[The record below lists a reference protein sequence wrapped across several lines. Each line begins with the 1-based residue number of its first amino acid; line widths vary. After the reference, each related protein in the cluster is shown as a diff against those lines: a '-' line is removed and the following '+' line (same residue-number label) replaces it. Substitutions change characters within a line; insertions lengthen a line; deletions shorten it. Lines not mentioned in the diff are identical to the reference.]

1 MLPKAPFFVS
11 IYKQPVTSRIFFLIS
26 FAFSALIRTFAAK
39 FCFKVKSMAN
49 NLRFQVVEEAFKKRP
64 LEIVPPKERP
74 SAYFGKYVF
83 NREKMFKYL
92 PKDIY
97 DKLIDVI
104 DNGARLDRSI
114 ADAVAAGMK
123 QWAQEMG
130 ATHYTHWFQPL
141 TEGTAEKHDAFVEHD
156 GKGGMMEKFS
166 GKLLVQQ
173 EPDASSFPNGGIR
186 NTFEARGYSAWDPT
200 SPVFIIDDTLCIP
213 TIFIAYTGEALDYK
227 APLLRALHA
236 VNKAATDVCS
246 LFYNHVTK
254 VQVNLGWEQEYFLVD
269 EGLYSARP
277 DLLMTGRTLMGHE
290 SAKNQQMDDHYFGTI
305 PDRVQAFMKDLEIQ
319 ALELSIPCKTRHN
332 EVAPNQF
339 ELAPIYEECNLA
351 VDHNM
356 LLMSL
361 MKKVARKHGF
371 RVLLHE
377 KPFDGINGSGKHN
390 NWSLSTDTGVQ
401 LHAPGKTPE
410 ENLRFV
416 TFIVETLMAV
426 YKHNGLLKASI
437 MSATNAHRLGG
448 NEAPPSI
455 ISSFLGTQLTELLN
469 HIEQS
474 DKKELFNL
482 KGKQGMEIDIPQI
495 PDLIVDNTD
504 RNRTSPFAFTGNRFE
519 FRAPGSSVNCASA
532 MIALNSAMAE
542 ALTSFK
548 QRVDERME
556 QGESKLSAIFE
567 ILKADIK
574 ACKPVRFDGN
584 GYSEEWVKEARQRGL
599 DTEQS
604 CPVIF
609 EHYLDESSISMF
621 ESTKVMNRKELQ
633 ARNEVKW
640 EMYVKTVQIEAR
652 VLGDLAMNHII
663 PVSTHYQSQ
672 LIKNVQGMKS
682 VFDKEK
688 AERLSARNMKL
699 IEEIAERTERIE
711 QLVEELTEARR
722 VANRISDIHQR
733 AIAYH
738 DTVCPHMEAIRQEAD
753 HLEMIV
759 EDGLW
764 TLPKYRELLFI
775 R

>member
-1 MLPKAPFFVS
+1 MS
-11 IYKQPVTSRIFFLIS
+11 E
-26 FAFSALIRTFAAK
+26 
-39 FCFKVKSMAN
+39 
-49 NLRFQVVEEAFKKRP
+49 NLRFQVVEEAFKKRA
-64 LEIVPPKERP
+64 LDVPTPTERP
-74 SAYFGKYVF
+74 SEYFGKYVF
-83 NREKMFKYL
+83 TRQKMYKYL
-92 PKDIY
+92 PADVY
-97 DKLIDVI
+97 EKLIDVI

-114 ADAVAAGMK
+114 ADAVAEGMK
-123 QWAQEMG
+123 RWAMEHG
-130 ATHYTHWFQPL
+130 VTHYTHWFQPL

-156 GKGGMMEKFS
+156 GKGGMVENFS

-213 TIFIAYTGEALDYK
+213 TIFISYTGEALDYK

-236 VNKAATDVCS
+236 VDRAATDVCQ
-246 LFYNHVTK
+246 LFYDNVQKVTC
-254 VQVNLGWEQEYFLVD
+254 NLGWEQEYFLVD

-277 DLLMTGRTLMGHE
+277 DLMLTGRTLMGHE

-319 ALELSIPCKTRHN
+319 ALELAIPCKTRHN

-371 RVLLHE
+371 RILLHE

-390 NWSLSTDTGVQ
+390 NWSLLADNGVL

-426 YKHNGLLKASI
+426 YRHNGLLKASI

-448 NEAPPSI
+448 NEAPPAI
-455 ISSFLGTQLTELLN
+455 ISSFLGQQLNEVLD
-469 HIEQS
+469 HIEKS
-474 DKKELFNL
+474 DKEELFNI

-495 PDLIVDNTD
+495 PDLIIDNTD

-519 FRAPGSSVNCASA
+519 FRAIGSEANCASA
-532 MIALNSAMAE
+532 MIALNAAMAE
-542 ALTSFK
+542 ALVSFK
-548 QRVDERME
+548 QRVDALIAK
-556 QGESKLSAIFE
+556 GEDKLSAI
-567 ILKADIK
+567 IDVLRDDIK
-574 ACKPVRFDGN
+574 TCKPIRFDGN
-584 GYSEEWVKEARQRGL
+584 GYSEEWVEEARRRGL
-599 DTEQS
+599 DVERS
-604 CPVIF
+604 CPVVF
-609 EHYLDESSISMF
+609 ERYLDEDSIRMF
-621 ESTKVMNRKELQ
+621 ESAKVMSRKELE

-640 EMYVKTVQIEAR
+640 ETYVKRVQIEAR
-652 VLGDLAMNHII
+652 VLGDLSMNHII
-663 PVSTHYQSQ
+663 PVATHYQSK
-672 LIKNVQGMKS
+672 LIRNVQAMKS
-682 VFDKEK
+682 VFPAEK
-688 AERLSARNMKL
+688 AERLSTRNLKL

-711 QLVEELTEARR
+711 TYVDELVECRR
-722 VANRISDIHQR
+722 IANRIEDIHQR

-738 DTVCPHMEAIRQEAD
+738 DEVNPKMDAIRKEID
-753 HLEMIV
+753 NLELIV

-764 TLPKYRELLFI
+764 TLPKYREMLFI

>member
-1 MLPKAPFFVS
+1 MSNL
-11 IYKQPVTSRIFFLIS
+11 
-26 FAFSALIRTFAAK
+26 
-39 FCFKVKSMAN
+39 
-49 NLRFQVVEEAFKKRP
+49 LRFQVVEEAFKKKAIEVKAP
-64 LEIVPPKERP
+64 SERP
-74 SAYFGKYVF
+74 SEYFGKYVF
-83 NREKMFKYL
+83 NREKMYKYL
-92 PKDIY
+92 PADVY
-97 DKLIDVI
+97 HQMIDVM

-114 ADAVAAGMK
+114 ADAVAKGMK
-123 QWAQEMG
+123 QWALEMG

-156 GKGGMMEKFS
+156 GKGGMVENFS

-227 APLLRALHA
+227 APLLRSLHA
-236 VNKAATDVCS
+236 VNKAAQEVCS
-246 LFYNHVTK
+246 LFYNDVKK

-319 ALELSIPCKTRHN
+319 ALELAIPCKTRHN

-339 ELAPIYEECNLA
+339 ELAPIFEECNLA

-361 MKKVARKHGF
+361 MKRVARNHGF

-390 NWSLSTDTGVQ
+390 NWSLTAEHEGKTTL

-426 YKHNGLLKASI
+426 YRHNGLLKASI

-448 NEAPPSI
+448 NEAPPAI
-455 ISSFLGTQLTELLN
+455 ISSFLGKQLTELLD
-469 HIEQS
+469 HIELS
-474 DKKELFNL
+474 DKEDLFNL

-495 PDLIVDNTD
+495 PDLIIDNTD

-519 FRAPGSSVNCASA
+519 FRAPGSSANCASA

-542 ALTSFK
+542 ALQEFK
-548 QRVDERME
+548 LRVDAKIAE
-556 QGESKLSAIFE
+556 GDNKVSAILDVLRE
-567 ILKADIK
+567 DIK
-574 ACKPVRFDGN
+574 TCKPIRFDGN
-584 GYSEEWVKEARQRGL
+584 GYSEEWVKEAARRGL
-599 DTEQS
+599 DVEKS
-604 CPVIF
+604 CPKIF
-609 EHYLDESSISMF
+609 EHYLDASSVRMF
-621 ESTKVMNRKELQ
+621 EATKVMNRKELM

-640 EMYVKTVQIEAR
+640 ETYVKTVQIEAR
-652 VLGDLAMNHII
+652 VMGDLSMNHII

-672 LIKNVQGMKS
+672 LIKNVQGMKD
-682 VFDKEK
+682 VFNKER
-688 AERLSARNMKL
+688 AERLSSRNMKL

-711 QLVEELTEARR
+711 QLVEELTNARR
-722 VANRISDIHQR
+722 IANRIPSIQQR

-738 DTVCPHMEAIRQEAD
+738 DTVCPKMDAIRDETD

-764 TLPKYRELLFI
+764 SLPKYRELLFI